1 VNSFDRGTDPRST
14 GSRQARRTEEEAGS
28 MDRHVERQTEEL
40 ANSYLARQM
49 SRRTFV
55 TRLLALGIAPSVVGA
70 IVAACGASATTVPSV
85 APAPST
91 AASAAASLGPQPSPT
106 PADLKG
112 NIRFLLGPW
121 SSGEVDH
128 HKHIAQGFN
137 AIYPNVTFDF
147 RLYQWDTASQ
157 EINTSLTEGAHDIY
171 MTTESSYPAYE
182 SGNGFTD
189 LTSKITDPSF
199 ASELAKYQYMDR
211 IKSYGPKIL
220 GLPISFHVE
229 DAMFVNMDMVQAAG
243 FDEHFIDTYPTF
255 LDCVT
260 KMTKKGQTYGMGIGI
275 QLGGYAEW
283 YQRLRAAG
291 GSYLTPDLKA
301 PNVNLPAVVEV
312 TDQMASLFKLGIAPP
327 LGTYTYDAAP
337 AAFAAGK
344 MAIYSSDLASTTA
357 LPAKVPF
364 TWKLLPYPPGPVS
377 QVNFNDLSI
386 YMINTKTTDQNLA
399 WEVLKWWTNG
409 SSDAY
414 WADNSGTYPA
424 RTDAAT
430 LGYGTNSAPQLAE
443 ALPAFQAHAVGLE
456 NFPQWGDVENLA
468 EAEIQNCYAGKE
480 TAAQAV
486 ANVEKIVKQEVG
498 I

>member
-1 VNSFDRGTDPRST
+1 LDRGTDPRST
-14 GSRQARRTEEEAGS
+14 GSRQARRTQEEAGS
-28 MDRHVERQTEEL
+28 MDRQLERQTEDL
-40 ANSYLARQM
+40 ANAYLARQM

-70 IVAACGASATTVPSV
+70 IVAACGASATTAPSV
-85 APAPST
+85 APAPS
-91 AASAAASLGPQPSPT
+91 AGGSAAASLGPQPSPT

-171 MTTESSYPAYE
+171 MTTESSYPDYE

-189 LTSKITDPSF
+189 LTAKITDPSF
-199 ASELAKYQYMDR
+199 ATELAKYQYMDR

-229 DAMFVNMDMVQAAG
+229 DAMFVNMDMVKAAG
-243 FDEHFIDTYPTF
+243 YDEHFIDSYDTF
-255 LDCVT
+255 LACVT

-291 GSYLTPDLKA
+291 GSYLTADLKA

-357 LPAKVPF
+357 LPATVPF

-386 YMINTKTTDQNLA
+386 YMINTKTADQDLA

-424 RTDAAT
+424 RTDAAS

-468 EAEIQNCYAGKE
+468 EAEIQNCYSGKE

-498 I
+498 L

>member
-1 VNSFDRGTDPRST
+1 
-14 GSRQARRTEEEAGS
+14 
-28 MDRHVERQTEEL
+28 MDRQRERQTEEL
-40 ANSYLARQM
+40 ANAYLARQM
-49 SRRTFV
+49 SRRSFV
-55 TRLLALGIAPSVVGA
+55 MKLLALGLAPSAVGA
-70 IVAACGASATTVPSV
+70 IVAACSSPASAVPSL
-85 APAPST
+85 AAPSAT
-91 AASAAASLGPQPSPT
+91 AAATATAAASLGPTPSPT

-121 SSGEVDH
+121 SSDEVAH

-147 RLYQWDTASQ
+147 RLYQWDTATQ
-157 EINTSLTEGAHDIY
+157 EINTSLTEGAHDLY
-171 MTTESSYPAYE
+171 MTTESSYPDFE
-182 SGNGFTD
+182 SGTGFSD
-189 LTSKITDPSF
+189 LTARISDPSF
-199 ASELAKYQYMDR
+199 AGELAKYQYMDR

-229 DAMFVNMDMVQAAG
+229 DAMFVNMDMVTAAG
-243 FDEHFIDTYPTF
+243 YDAHFIDSWDTF
-255 LDCVT
+255 LECVT

-291 GSYLTPDLKA
+291 GSYLTADLSA

-377 QVNFNDLSI
+377 QVNFNDLSL
-386 YMINTKTTDQNLA
+386 YMINSKTPDQDLA
-399 WEVLKWWTNG
+399 WEVLKWWTDG

-424 RTDAAT
+424 RSDAAT

-456 NFPQWGDVENLA
+456 NFKQWSDVENLA

-498 I
+498 L